1 MRSVGLLLKTTVTV
15 CAALAAAIVA
25 GSALTGHMSVGLGIA
40 AGLLLGSL
48 NGYLIQALLGRGT
61 PMVAGS
67 LLRLV
72 MFSSI
77 VLVAA
82 LMLGTAVWTLPLGI
96 GIAQLVMV
104 GAGIRQGLRA

>member
-1 MRSVGLLLKTTVTV
+1 MRSVGLLKTTVTA
-15 CAALAAAIVA
+15 CAVLAAAIVTD
-25 GSALTGHMSVGLGIA
+25 SALTGHLSMGLGIA

-48 NGYLIQALLGRGT
+48 NGYLIQGLLGRGT

-72 MFSSI
+72 IFSSI
-77 VLVAA
+77 VLLAA
-82 LMLGTAVWTLPLGI
+82 LMLGTAAWTLPLGI